1 MNSIFY
7 IVIFLLVA
15 FISINVLRNTYL
27 TLTEGFKRIK
37 GIKSASSSASKS
49 SSSKDVIG
57 ENSKNFA
64 NAIKNASNAIKDEL
78 EIKKYTDNYETIIL
92 NIDDLLNNLMLETT
106 LNLDVEKP
114 LPTIQKLSVM
124 QQSKSA
130 LISIMEHLN
139 EQ

>member
-49 SSSKDVIG
+49 SSSKDVIW

-106 LNLDVEKP
+106 LNLDVENP

>member
-106 LNLDVEKP
+106 LNLDVENP

>member
-57 ENSKNFA
+57 DNSKNFA

-106 LNLDVEKP
+106 LNLDVENP